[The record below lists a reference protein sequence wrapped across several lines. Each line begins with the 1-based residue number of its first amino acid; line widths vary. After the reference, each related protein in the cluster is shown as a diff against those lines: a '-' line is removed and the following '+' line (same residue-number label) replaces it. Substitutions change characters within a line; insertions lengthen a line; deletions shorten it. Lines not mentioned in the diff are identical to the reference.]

1 MNWNAFVDNYC
12 ERLLPGFWDEPLNA
26 VSNIAFWLAA
36 WLVWRRWQRWQR
48 SVFTNVQPEAA
59 SGSADIKSLLVMLL
73 LIGAASFAFH
83 TLATRWAGGL
93 DVLFIALF
101 LHFYL
106 AVYMHRAMGLRWRV
120 AWLGIPLFFAASL
133 SLRQLDMPL
142 CSDWRWG
149 THFAW
154 HALNAVTL
162 GFTSWAV
169 VQLHLAERTAD

>member
-1 MNWNAFVDNYC
+1 M
-12 ERLLPGFWDEPLNA
+12 
-26 VSNIAFWLAA
+26 
-36 WLVWRRWQRWQR
+36 
-48 SVFTNVQPEAA
+48 
-59 SGSADIKSLLVMLL
+59 
-73 LIGAASFAFH
+73 
-83 TLATRWAGGL
+83 
-93 DVLFIALF
+93 LFIAVY

-149 THFAW
+149 TRFAW

-162 GFTSWAV
+162 GFTAGQWFSFIWPSV
-169 VQLHLAERTAD
+169 LLIRMLCNK